1 MICSFLSAHICMYS
15 LCEMYALATQQH
27 RIEWDGDC
35 SLHHDDSPL
44 QGRDEAS
51 GGHRAALG
59 DLRRDLEQC
68 SPPGA
73 CSKHSVHT
81 PHIYTVLDIRCTRV
95 VGVGHVVYGH
105 NVRGGDVGRGH
116 GGAAV
121 AEHIWLFG
129 FQCTRELCENSQEIR
144 KFFLKVPSQRYIL
157 LYRGTSRLTLPE
169 LRPSTSSR

>member
-44 QGRDEAS
+44 QGRDQAS

-73 CSKHSVHT
+73 CSQHSVHT
-81 PHIYTVLDIRCTRV
+81 PHIYTVIDIRCTRV

-105 NVRGGDVGRGH
+105 NVRCGDVGGGH

-129 FQCTRELCENSQEIR
+129 IMHIYTRADKRNFVKIHKKS
-144 KFFLKVPSQRYIL
+144 FFEKSRPK
-157 LYRGTSRLTLPE
+157 GTSCYTVGPAA
-169 LRPSTSSR
+169 